1 MKPHSLHR
9 FQLQPQHECQFVQ
22 LSVSG
27 LQNQTWVAT
36 LVPPIPPL
44 SVCCAHAN
52 CRENYLVR

>member
-1 MKPHSLHR
+1 MKPDSLHR
-9 FQLQPQHECQFVQ
+9 FQLHTHMHFIQ

-27 LQNQTWVAT
+27 LQRQTWVAT

-52 CRENYLVR
+52 CRGNYLVR